1 MKKIF
6 VFLTK
11 ALLVLTFI
19 SFNSNIANG
28 EETELILQ
36 HLEVLQKDIKTL
48 EKAVY
53 SQDYNATSN
62 KELSGNSSDVLT
74 KHLI

>member
-1 MKKIF
+1 MKKFF
-6 VFLTK
+6 VFLTR

-36 HLEVLQKDIKTL
+36 QLGVLQKDIKTL
-48 EKAVY
+48 EKQFIVKIITQPVKKNYQVAVVM
-53 SQDYNATSN
+53 S
-62 KELSGNSSDVLT
+62 
-74 KHLI
+74 